1 MNNFVIWSHAVSI
14 GQFAPGGIRRPFH
27 KLDYSTQLLL
37 LLLLQYGTYGTNLSI
52 YRLQIVKESPS
63 FVFLCFFNFKSMV
76 PLLNGGRERR
86 ENVCSCLIKSTQ
98 SIETGKSNE
107 KKTFDECVCFKF
119 PVVVFVEGSC
129 GCCFCCCGFL
139 SLRWRAAPLCSFC
152 SFLIVE

>member
-14 GQFAPGGIRRPFH
+14 EQFAPGGIRRPFH

-37 LLLLQYGTYGTNLSI
+37 LLLQYSTYCTNLSI

-63 FVFLCFFNFKSMV
+63 FVFYLKSTLV
-76 PLLNGGRERR
+76 PLLNGYTERDVKMFVHVSLRAHSRLKRERAMR
-86 ENVCSCLIKSTQ
+86 RRRLTSA
-98 SIETGKSNE
+98 
-107 KKTFDECVCFKF
+107 CVSSFLLL
-119 PVVVFVEGSC
+119 VEGSC
-129 GCCFCCCGFL
+129 GCCCCGFL